1 MEYGLI
7 GERLSHSY
15 SPLIHKAIGDYPYTL
30 CELSREELPAFLEN
44 RDFRAINVTIPY
56 KEAVIPYLDEISP
69 EAKAIGSVNTVVKKG
84 DRLLGYNTDF
94 LGMRALIE
102 RGGVSL
108 RGKKLLILGTGG
120 TAKTAKAVSKAL
132 GASEIITVSR
142 QKSEETVTYEE
153 AVALHSDASILIN
166 TTPVGMYPSTEGQ
179 PISLAFFP
187 ALEAV
192 FDAIYNP
199 LRSDLVM
206 EASSRGIV
214 AEGGLYMLAAQ
225 AVFASALFFDR
236 APNPK
241 EIERVHQ
248 SVLSKMQSIVFVGMP
263 SSGKST
269 IGRLLSEKLGRPF
282 FDSDDGVKEILPT
295 SIADY
300 IKNEG
305 EEAFRDK
312 ETEVIRRLSAMGGA
326 VIATGGGAVL
336 RKENLRLL
344 RKNGLI
350 VFLDRPLSDLSPTDD
365 RPLSSS
371 SEALAALYEKR
382 YPLYCE
388 AADLHLS
395 GKGTPSEITDRLI
408 KELSL

>member
-7 GERLSHSY
+7 GERLGHSY
-15 SPLIHKAIGDYPYTL
+15 SPLIHKAIGDYPYDL
-30 CELSREELPAFLEN
+30 CELSRNELPAFFRG
-44 RDFRAINVTIPY
+44 RDFSAINVTIPY

-69 EAKAIGSVNTVVKKG
+69 EAAAIGSVNTVVKRG

-102 RGGVSL
+102 HRGVSL
-108 RGKKLLILGTGG
+108 LGKKVLILGTGG
-120 TAKTAKAVSKAL
+120 TSKTARAVAKAM
-132 GASEIITVSR
+132 GASNIVTVSR
-142 QKSEETVTYEE
+142 KKSEETVTYEE
-153 AVALHSDASILIN
+153 AAALHTDASVIIN
-166 TTPVGMYPSTEGQ
+166 TTPVGMYPETEGQ
-179 PISLAFFP
+179 PISLAPFF

-206 EASSRGIV
+206 EATLRGIV

-236 APNPK
+236 APNAR
-241 EIERVHQ
+241 EIEGAYR
-248 SVLSKMQSIVFVGMP
+248 SVLRKMQSIVFIGMP

-269 IGRLLSEKLGRPF
+269 VGRLLSERLGRPF
-282 FDSDDGVKEILPT
+282 FDSDDCLAKELPT

-300 IKNEG
+300 IKSEG

-312 ETEVIRRLSAMGGA
+312 ETEVIRRLSAHGGA

-336 RKENLRLL
+336 REENLRLL

-350 VFLDRPLSDLSPTDD
+350 VFLDRPLSSLIPTDD

-371 SEALAALYEKR
+371 PEALLALYEKR
-382 YPLYCE
+382 YPRYCA

-395 GKGTPSEITDRLI
+395 GEGTPSEIADRLI
-408 KELSL
+408 KELHL

>member
-7 GERLSHSY
+7 GEHLSHSY
-15 SPLIHKAIGDYPYTL
+15 SPLIHKAIGDYPYDL
-30 CELSREELPAFLEN
+30 CELSREALPSFLEK

-69 EAKAIGSVNTVVKKG
+69 EAKAIGSVNTVVREG

-102 RGGVSL
+102 RKGVSL
-108 RGKKLLILGTGG
+108 RGKKVLILGTGG
-120 TAKTAKAVSKAL
+120 TAKTAKAVAEAL
-132 GASEIITVSR
+132 GAGDIITVSR
-142 QKSEETVTYEE
+142 KKNEETVTYEE
-153 AVALHSDASILIN
+153 VATLHRDASILIN

-179 PISLAFFP
+179 PISLTPFP

-199 LRSDLVM
+199 LRSDLIM
-206 EASSRGIV
+206 EATERGTV

-225 AVFASALFFDR
+225 AVFASALFFSR
-236 APNPK
+236 APK
-241 EIERVHQ
+241 AEEIERVYQ
-248 SVLSKMQSIVFVGMP
+248 SVLRKMQSIVFIGMP

-269 IGRLLSEKLGRPF
+269 VGKLVSEKLGRPF
-282 FDSDDGVKEILPT
+282 FDSDDGLSKLLPT

-305 EEAFRDK
+305 ESAFRDR
-312 ETEVIRRLSAMGGA
+312 ETDVIRRLSSYGGA

-350 VFLDRPLSDLSPTDD
+350 VFLDRPLFALTPTAD

-371 SEALAALYEKR
+371 SDALSALYETR
-382 YPLYCE
+382 YPRYCE

-395 GKGTPSEITDRLI
+395 GEGTPSEIADRLI
-408 KELSL
+408 KELLL

>member
-15 SPLIHKAIGDYPYTL
+15 SPFIHKAIGDYPYTL
-30 CELSREELPAFLEN
+30 RELSESGLSAFFEK

-56 KEAVIPYLDEISP
+56 KEMVIPYLDEISP
-69 EAKAIGSVNTVVKKG
+69 EAAAIGSVNTIVKRG
-84 DRLLGYNTDF
+84 ERLFGYNTDF

-102 RGGVSL
+102 HRGVSL
-108 RGKKLLILGTGG
+108 LEKKVLILGTGG
-120 TAKTAKAVSKAL
+120 TAKTAKAVAEAM
-132 GASEIITVSR
+132 GAEEVVTVSR
-142 QKSEETVTYEE
+142 KKSEATVTYEE
-153 AVALHSDASILIN
+153 AVTLHRDASILIN

-179 PISLAFFP
+179 PISLAPFP

-206 EASSRGIV
+206 EASSCGIP

-225 AVFASALFFDR
+225 GVFASALFFGR
-236 APNPK
+236 APK
-241 EIERVHQ
+241 AEEIERVYR
-248 SVLSKMQSIVFVGMP
+248 SVLQKMQSIVFIGMP

-282 FDSDDGVKEILPT
+282 FDSDDCLKETLSRP
-295 SIADY
+295 IADY
-300 IKNEG
+300 IKSEG
-305 EEAFRDK
+305 EEAFREQ
-312 ETEVIRRLSAMGGA
+312 ETAVIRRLSAYGGA

-350 VFLDRPLSDLSPTDD
+350 VFLDRPLSSLTPTVD

-371 SEALAALYEKR
+371 SDALAALYEKR

-395 GKGTPSEITDRLI
+395 GNGTPSEIADRLI
-408 KELSL
+408 KEIQL

>member
-15 SPLIHKAIGDYPYTL
+15 SPFIHKAIGDYPYEL
-30 CELSREELPAFLEN
+30 CELSKSGLSAFFKK

-56 KEAVIPYLDEISP
+56 KETVIPYLDGISP
-69 EAKAIGSVNTVVKKG
+69 EAAAIGSVNTVVKRG
-84 DRLLGYNTDF
+84 DRLFGYNTDF

-102 RGGVSL
+102 RRGISL
-108 RGKKLLILGTGG
+108 LGKKVLILGTGG
-120 TAKTAKAVSKAL
+120 TAKTAGAVAAAL
-132 GASEIITVSR
+132 GAAKIVTVSR
-142 QKSEETVTYEE
+142 KKSKTTATYEE
-153 AVALHSDASILIN
+153 AVTLHRDASILIN

-179 PISLAFFP
+179 PISLTPFSD
-187 ALEAV
+187 LEAV

-199 LRSDLVM
+199 LRSDLIM
-206 EASSRGIV
+206 EATSRGIL
-214 AEGGLYMLAAQ
+214 AEGGLYMLASQ

-236 APNPK
+236 APK
-241 EIERVHQ
+241 AEEIENVYQ
-248 SVLSKMQSIVFVGMP
+248 IVLQKTQSIVFIGMP

-269 IGRLLSEKLGRPF
+269 VGKLLSEKLGRPF
-282 FDSDDGVKEILPT
+282 FDSDDCLAEELPT

-300 IKNEG
+300 IKSEG

-312 ETEVIRRLSAMGGA
+312 ETEVIRRLSARGGL

-350 VFLDRPLSDLSPTDD
+350 VFLDRPLSSLTPTID

-371 SEALAALYEKR
+371 SDALSALYEKR

-395 GKGTPSEITDRLI
+395 VCGTPSEIADRLI
-408 KELSL
+408 KEIQL